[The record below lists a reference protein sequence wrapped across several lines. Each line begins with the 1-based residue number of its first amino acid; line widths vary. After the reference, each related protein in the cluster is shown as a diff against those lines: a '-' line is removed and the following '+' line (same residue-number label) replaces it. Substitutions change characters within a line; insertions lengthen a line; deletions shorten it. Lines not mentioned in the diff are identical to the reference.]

1 MVRKTPDIKD
11 RKLRA
16 DARRNRER
24 ILEVAQREF
33 MRVGADASLE
43 DIAKKAGVGPGT
55 LYRHFPVREELLVAV
70 YRSDIEKLAAT
81 ERRLA
86 ESKLKRCGHGYCC
99 SSTVWRRSIS
109 SPPC

>member
-55 LYRHFPVREELLVAV
+55 LYRHFPVREELLVVV
-70 YRSDIEKLAAT
+70 YRSDIEKL
-81 ERRLA
+81 
-86 ESKLKRCGHGYCC
+86 ESWPPTKDHGCN
-99 SSTVWRRSIS
+99 V
-109 SPPC
+109 